1 MNRPNDY
8 AAFYG
13 LLNRMHVP
21 DREELKKSIVSQC
34 TRGRTESLREMTLS
48 EYRAALAAMTGLVSP
63 TRQEQAQGDL
73 RKRRSAVLHQMQ
85 LYGIDTSDWSRVN
98 AFCRDARIAGKVFRE
113 LDGEELDA
121 LLVKLRAIRRR
132 SAEAQAGN
140 PFVIRANF
148 SGRPAE
154 TRDRPQMIIDTNFF
168 INLKK

>member
-1 MNRPNDY
+1 MNKPNDY

-13 LLNRMHVP
+13 LLNRMHAP

-63 TRQEQAQGDL
+63 TREEQAQENL

-98 AFCRDARIAGKVFRE
+98 AFCRDARIAGKVFRD
-113 LDGEELDA
+113 LSGEELDA
-121 LLVKLRAIRRR
+121 LLVKLRMIRRKPDSKGR
-132 SAEAQAGN
+132 EIDVCFLRRPDEAPAGPHKIFN
-140 PFVIRANF
+140 PNF
-148 SGRPAE
+148 
-154 TRDRPQMIIDTNFF
+154 QK
-168 INLKK
+168 LKK